1 VWKFLHCADLHLDSP
16 LRGLSEQYGVPV
28 EELRA
33 ATRKALRRLVALAK
47 AEAVAFVVIA
57 GDVFDGEWQDF
68 RTGLA
73 FHQAMAELNEAGIDV
88 FLAYGNHDA
97 QSVISRRLRLPPN
110 VHTFPVDR
118 PETVRL
124 EEWGAAIHG
133 QGFARRDVTD
143 NLALGFP
150 PAVPGLVNIG
160 VLHTA
165 VEGQEGHDR
174 YAPCR
179 LGDLLGKGYDY
190 WALGHIHHR
199 QILHRDPYVVY
210 SGNLQGRHIRETGEK
225 GAVLVTVDGSRI
237 ADVQFVDLDVVRWAL
252 CRVDA
257 TGLRRV
263 EELFDQVA
271 SVGSEIAAAW
281 PDLPLVVR
289 VVVVGQTPLHGLLW
303 AESDRWTDEAVA
315 SVSTA
320 APGRLWVESVK
331 WETRPPEG
339 RPTEQAGDALAQ
351 LAATA
356 ARLRTDAD
364 FLREVRDHFAAI
376 ERHMPGYFHR
386 EGALRVES
394 DEVVRRLMEDA
405 EALLRAEWMPG
416 GDEA

>member
-16 LRGLSEQYGVPV
+16 LRGLSDQYGVPV

-33 ATRKALRRLVALAK
+33 ATRKALRRLVALAE
-47 AEAVAFVVIA
+47 AESVAFVVIA

-97 QSVISRRLRLPPN
+97 ESVISRRLRLPPN
-110 VHTFPVDR
+110 VYTFAVDH

-150 PAVPGLVNIG
+150 LAVPGLVNIG

-190 WALGHIHHR
+190 WALGHIRHR

-237 ADVQFVDLDVVRWAL
+237 AEVQFVDLDVVRWAL

-263 EELFDQVA
+263 EELFDQLA

-356 ARLRTDAD
+356 ARLRADAD
-364 FLREVRDHFAAI
+364 FLKEVRDYFAAV
-376 ERHMPGYFHR
+376 ERHMPGYFR
-386 EGALRVES
+386 RDGALRVES
-394 DEVVRRLMEDA
+394 DEAVRRLMEDA
-405 EALLRAEWMPG
+405 EALLRAEWMPEG
-416 GDEA
+416 HEA